1 MVSGV
6 VVDKNTKQMLIGAT
20 VVIKGTTTGTVT
32 NS

>member
-1 MVSGV
+1 M
-6 VVDKNTKQMLIGAT
+6 VVDKDTKETLIGAT